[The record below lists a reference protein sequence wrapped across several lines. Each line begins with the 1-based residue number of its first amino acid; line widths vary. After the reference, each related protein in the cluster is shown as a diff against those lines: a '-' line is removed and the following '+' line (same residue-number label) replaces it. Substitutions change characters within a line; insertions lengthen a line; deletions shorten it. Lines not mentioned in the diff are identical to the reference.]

1 MNDSLIIE
9 LNITLTIKVLP
20 ATLKEIGKVNMKNK
34 SLSTHRI
41 SELSMDEAREWPSVA
56 AYILEV
62 EKNNNWNKTHRNFTD
77 WLVDISK
84 KLSIHESNLWRY
96 YRAGKYY
103 PQLLKVLSDSGIK
116 APTFDSIANKISAE
130 NLDTLEKIERAAP
143 KEVFLDLANRVVNSR
158 IKRNELR
165 AAWVAYRKVL
175 DGKTAR
181 GIGVAKPRV
190 ERGNIIQ
197 AQRSAEAQVLM
208 ALNLTPKNWTGF
220 INPEI
225 FEVIPNLRIR
235 PNDPIQSAFE
245 VDAAILIQGDVDSPI
260 KIGAVEIKSNNRLKI
275 IFSALDR
282 HKPYFDFQWIAF
294 QDFDQKNGVDNIPA
308 HVGILKLKNGVFE
321 VVRPALDTPSSG
333 SEASITA
340 KTILGKFIR
349 R

>member
-1 MNDSLIIE
+1 
-9 LNITLTIKVLP
+9 
-20 ATLKEIGKVNMKNK
+20 MKNQ
-34 SLSTHRI
+34 SLNTHQI
-41 SELSMDEAREWPSVA
+41 LELSMDEAREWPSVA

-62 EKNNNWNKTHRNFTD
+62 EKNNIWNKTHRNFTD

-103 PQLLKVLSDSGIK
+103 PQLLKVLGDRGIQ

-143 KEVFLDLANRVVNSR
+143 KEVFLDLASRVVNSR

-181 GIGVAKPRV
+181 GIGVTKPRV

-208 ALNLTPKNWTGF
+208 ALNLAPKNWTGF

-225 FEVIPNLRIR
+225 FEVMPNLRIR
-235 PNDPIQSAFE
+235 PNDSTQSAFD
-245 VDAAILIQGDVDSPI
+245 VDAAILIQGDVCSPI
-260 KIGAVEIKSNNRLKI
+260 KIGVVEIKSNNRLKI
-275 IFSALDR
+275 NINTLDKQR
-282 HKPYFDFQWIAF
+282 PYFDFQWIAF
-294 QDFDQKNGVDNIPA
+294 ENFHQKNGIDNLPA
-308 HVGILKLKNGVFE
+308 HVGILSLKNGVFE
-321 VVRPALDTPSSG
+321 VVRPALDMPLGG
-333 SEASITA
+333 SETNVTA
-340 KTILGKFIR
+340 KTILAKLIR